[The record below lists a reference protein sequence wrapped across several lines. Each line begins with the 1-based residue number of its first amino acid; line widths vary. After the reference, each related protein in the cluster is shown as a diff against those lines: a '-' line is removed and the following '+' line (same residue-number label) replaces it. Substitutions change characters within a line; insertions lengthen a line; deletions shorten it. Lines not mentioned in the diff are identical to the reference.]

1 MRIVNILLIG
11 LMVVAVSCK
20 SSKKSSKSDDK
31 MSPIEASK
39 AESAKATAEAET
51 PVETKEAVEV
61 KPERPAPKYPDSLFL
76 RIDRSPCYGQCPV
89 YRVDIYHSG
98 LALMEGKKFF
108 DYEGHYRTQFAEG
121 DLEYLLSIAQKH
133 GYFELDHV
141 YDAPVTDLPSTVTIV
156 NTDQQTNWVYNR
168 FNSPDAIRAFE
179 LEIETIIK
187 ERQWKPYEPVN
198 RD

>member
-1 MRIVNILLIG
+1 MRIVNMLMVA

-20 SSKKSSKSDDK
+20 NSKKSSKAQDNT
-31 MSPIEASK
+31 SPIEVS
-39 AESAKATAEAET
+39 TAAQSEVTTEAEK
-51 PVETKEAVEV
+51 PQETKEAVEV

-76 RIDRSPCYGQCPV
+76 RIERSPCFGQCPV

-98 LALMEGKKFF
+98 LALMEGKRFF
-108 DYEGHYRTQFAEG
+108 DYEGHYKAQFAEG

-141 YDAPVTDLPSTVTIV
+141 YDAPVTDLPSTLTIV
-156 NTDQQTNWVYNR
+156 HTDRQTNWVYNR

-179 LEIETIIK
+179 LDVETIIK